1 MSKSHR
7 PTAAAPPTATVATPP
22 AGADATQSNMQAQ
35 EMLAS
40 YELANLHPE
49 QGKMQHESRSFQT
62 VSNVMKNRTD
72 TAKNSIRNIN

>member
-1 MSKSHR
+1 MSQTK
-7 PTAAAPPTATVATPP
+7 
-22 AGADATQSNMQAQ
+22 QMMEMQASFNLQ
-35 EMLAS
+35 FL
-40 YELANLHPE
+40 EL